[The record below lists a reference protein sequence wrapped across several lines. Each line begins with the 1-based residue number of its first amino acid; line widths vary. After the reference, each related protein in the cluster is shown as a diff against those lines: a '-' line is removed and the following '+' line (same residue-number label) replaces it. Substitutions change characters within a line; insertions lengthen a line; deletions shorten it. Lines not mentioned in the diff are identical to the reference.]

1 MAVALI
7 FVLGLAIGSFL
18 NVCIY
23 RIPREGLSIHAPQ
36 RSFCPVCQTPIR
48 AYDNIPV
55 VSFLLLRGHCR
66 ACGSKISIIYPLVE
80 LITGGLFVLM
90 FYRFGF
96 SLELLRGCPLVILL
110 VPVAWI
116 DARWYIIPNAIIF
129 VGLIAGLA
137 IISFMSLIEQDVNFF
152 IEHLIGSVAGSV
164 VTALIGVSGR
174 IIFRKQ
180 AMGMGDIKLMGLIGL
195 FLGAWPHL
203 LLVITS
209 SALIGSIVG
218 VTLIICGAKDGPQ
231 SPIPYGPFLA
241 LGALLDLLWGST
253 IWDWY
258 LKLIGWQ

>member
-7 FVLGLAIGSFL
+7 FVLGLVTGSFL

-23 RIPREGLSIHAPQ
+23 RIPREGLSIHVPQ
-36 RSFCPVCQTPIR
+36 RSFCPGCQTPIR
-48 AYDNIPV
+48 AYDNVPV
-55 VSFLLLRGHCR
+55 LSYLLLQGHCR

-80 LITGGLFVLM
+80 LITGSLFVLM
-90 FYRFGF
+90 FYRFGI
-96 SLELLRGCPLVILL
+96 SLQLLHGCLLVILL
-110 VPVAWI
+110 VPIAWI
-116 DARWYIIPNAIIF
+116 DARWYIIPNTIIF
-129 VGLIAGLA
+129 AGLIAGLA
-137 IISFMSLIEQDVNFF
+137 IISSISFIQQDGEFF
-152 IEHLIGSVAGSV
+152 IEHLIGAVAGSV
-164 VTALIGVSGR
+164 VTALIGALGS
-174 IIFRKQ
+174 IIFRKR

-218 VTLIICGAKDGPQ
+218 VTLIIFGAKEGPQ

-241 LGALLDLLWGST
+241 LGAALDLLWGCT

-258 LKLIGWQ
+258 LKLIGW